1 MLFRHEQ
8 LFLPRAGAADIDR
21 RENPSF
27 RKRTVKVKLHVAR
40 SFKLFVDDVIHPGA
54 RVNERRRQ
62 NGQAAALFNVSR
74 GTEKALRTMERSR
87 VNPAGKRTS
96 AWRDNEVV
104 GPCQAGNAVHQNDN
118 VFFVFNETHRPFK
131 HKLRYLNV
139 IFRHFIERRADDIA
153 RYGTFNIRYFFRSF
167 IN

>member
-74 GTEKALRTMERSR
+74 GTEKRFGRWNA
-87 VNPAGKRTS
+87 AGS
-96 AWRDNEVV
+96 IPPESV
-104 GPCQAGNAVHQNDN
+104 
-118 VFFVFNETHRPFK
+118 RP
-131 HKLRYLNV
+131 LGGITRL
-139 IFRHFIERRADDIA
+139 
-153 RYGTFNIRYFFRSF
+153 
-167 IN
+167 

>member
-1 MLFRHEQ
+1 MLFRHER
-8 LFLPRAGAADIDR
+8 LFLPCAGAADIDR

-40 SFKLFVDDVIHPGA
+40 SFKLFIDDVIHPGA
-54 RVNERRRQ
+54 RVYERRRQ
-62 NGQAAALFNVSR
+62 NGQTAALFNVSR
-74 GTEKALRTMERSR
+74 GTEKALRTMERGR

-118 VFFVFNETHRPFK
+118 VFFCVQRDASPVQAQAP
-131 HKLRYLNV
+131 LP
-139 IFRHFIERRADDIA
+139 
-153 RYGTFNIRYFFRSF
+153 
-167 IN
+167 